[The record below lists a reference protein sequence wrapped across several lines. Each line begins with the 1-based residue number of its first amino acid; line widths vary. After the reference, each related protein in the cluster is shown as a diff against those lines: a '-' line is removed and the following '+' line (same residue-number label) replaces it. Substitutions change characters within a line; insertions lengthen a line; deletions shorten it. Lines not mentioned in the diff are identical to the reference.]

1 MGLGG
6 RPPDHGRPGG
16 LGGYLLR
23 GLAVDG
29 VTSSGG
35 VKLGSS
41 STGGVTGEMVLGG
54 FVVMRPSFISF
65 KSKSM
70 KGSVETGLIAG
81 GGVFLTLLIRLV
93 VVLAADVGLAAGNF
107 VLVSSLPSFCLLSA
121 AVFGKSENSGVY
133 PGRVG
138 S

>member
-1 MGLGG
+1 M
-6 RPPDHGRPGG
+6 
-16 LGGYLLR
+16 R
-23 GLAVDG
+23 GLDVDGG
-29 VTSSGG
+29 VTSNGG

-41 STGGVTGEMVLGG
+41 STGGVIGDTVLGG
-54 FVVMRPSFISF
+54 LVVMRPSFISF

-81 GGVFLTLLIRLV
+81 GGLFLMLLLLLLLIRLV
-93 VVLAADVGLAAGNF
+93 VVLVADVGLAVGSF
-107 VLVSSLPSFCLLSA
+107 VSVSSLPSFCLLSV
-121 AVFGKSENSGVY
+121 AVSGKSENSGVY

>member
-23 GLAVDG
+23 GLAVDGG

-81 GGVFLTLLIRLV
+81 GGVFLTLLISQL
-93 VVLAADVGLAAGNF
+93 NK
-107 VLVSSLPSFCLLSA
+107 SL
-121 AVFGKSENSGVY
+121 
-133 PGRVG
+133 
-138 S
+138 